1 VRLARLLRGELCLVD
16 GDALIDA
23 TRALAA
29 LPAARYPHPRRD
41 ALIAALE
48 TLRPQLEAAARA
60 GAAPPRQTLW

>member
-29 LPAARYPHPRRD
+29 LPPPAIPIP
-41 ALIAALE
+41 
-48 TLRPQLEAAARA
+48 
-60 GAAPPRQTLW
+60 GATR